1 MYKNFKVIIKNSWK
15 DEITRFLINE
25 LANYLKDNKLAYRI
39 ILDKDLLQYLLPNL
53 LQVKCVDTYLKYI
66 DFRDISFDGIDITL
80 HDFEGTNINIDPQKV
95 KNKSLYGINLKGIDL
110 SGKDFTDV
118 NIEYTNLE
126 ETKANINPQKLISKS
141 LLGTNLKG
149 IDLSNADFTG
159 VDIREANLEE
169 TKANIDPQTVYEK
182 DLYQTNLKNLDMS
195 NKYFKDVK
203 IKSTILEGT
212 KANIDPQ
219 TVYEKDSYQTN
230 LRGLDLSDKNF
241 DDVLISWANLEN
253 TYEALS
259 LIREAITNAG
269 YKEGADVNMAL
280 DVAASEFYQDGL
292 YKFEGKNLTS
302 EDMVNYYEQL
312 INDFPVISI
321 EDGLA
326 EDDYDGW
333 AMLTSKLG
341 KKINL
346 VGDDLFVTNKKL
358 LQYGI
363 DNKIANSILIK
374 LNQIGTVTETLETIE
389 LAKQNNY
396 KTIIS
401 HRSGETEDTTI
412 ADIAVGLDLGRI
424 KTGSISRGERIC
436 KYNRLIRIEEKIN
449 NK

>member
-1 MYKNFKVIIKNSWK
+1 MKIQNIIGR
-15 DEITRFLINE
+15 E
-25 LANYLKDNKLAYRI
+25 
-39 ILDKDLLQYLLPNL
+39 ILDSRGNPTIEVDVILECGVVGRASVPSGASTGKREALELRDNDNNRYLGKGVLKAVNNVNEIIRPNL
-53 LQVKCVDTYLKYI
+53 IGFDVSNQKEI
-66 DFRDISFDGIDITL
+66 D
-80 HDFEGTNINIDPQKV
+80 E
-95 KNKSLYGINLKGIDL
+95 
-110 SGKDFTDV
+110 
-118 NIEYTNLE
+118 
-126 ETKANINPQKLISKS
+126 KLISLDNTENKS
-141 LLGTNLKG
+141 NLGANAILGVSLAALKARSLCEKKEIYELIGSGTSLPKPMMNILNGGAHATNNLCVQEFMIVPNRNTFRENLQIGAEVFHHLKL
-149 IDLSNADFTG
+149 ILKNKNQSTG
-159 VDIREANLEE
+159 VGD
-169 TKANIDPQTVYEK
+169 
-182 DLYQTNLKNLDMS
+182 
-195 NKYFKDVK
+195 
-203 IKSTILEGT
+203 EGGF
-212 KANIDPQ
+212 AP
-219 TVYEKDSYQTN
+219 
-230 LRGLDLSDKNF
+230 
-241 DDVLISWANLEN
+241 NLEN

-436 KYNRLIRIEEKIN
+436 KYNRLLRIEEKIN